1 MFSPASLLTHRLK
14 STSAFVWWLAF
25 TVLATA
31 SVAPA
36 ANYHAAVFFDRLPGQ
51 DEDFAREMAA
61 QVASAGYIAET
72 IGVSILTNTE
82 ALRADKFDLLVLPD
96 ARSLPASSVTAI
108 ESYLKQGGD
117 LLALGLPAWDTPLFE
132 VNGRWLSRA
141 SFDETLAT
149 VRPEKM
155 LVDFAE
161 ADLSQWRRTS
171 DNLANPAHH
180 EIIANGGGRVLHV
193 TMEKLTGWETYQ
205 SPAFTNAFAPGQTL
219 TCFRARGTAHTKQLA
234 LEWTERDG
242 SRWIATVDLTSEW
255 KNYALPPEAFKAWQ
269 PPPSRSGKS
278 DGFNPANAAR
288 FVVGLAHT
296 HTAIEGVEQE
306 YWLADLGTA
315 ANPFGDAKLPDE
327 FAVPHLESVSPG
339 YQFFPVTP
347 SVVVPETLGRLP
359 SRKLGSVKAKPLTP
373 GLLAMHP
380 RPRGIGF
387 AQDRQYRWEPLLVA
401 CDASQN
407 DQRGAVAALLVHVKP
422 PCRGGVWAAF
432 TPSEKEFYRQ
442 PTFRTCLQLTLQR
455 MRRGVFLVEGGAEF
469 FTTFPKQS
477 VKVGARVANFGNAPV
492 TDLSVAIS
500 FQCAASGWRNAYV
513 ALRTNLSLA
522 PGQIESVASSTVLT
536 AGVERSVEATLADGE
551 ILFDR
556 VAHEVAI
563 WQPKAKPGFLEARD
577 GGLWIGDERWKA
589 HGVNY
594 MPSSGIGLANWQH
607 FEHWVGRGAYD
618 PEIIERDLQ
627 RIKAMNLNA
636 VSVFIYRESLEA
648 QHLLDFL
655 RRCEAHDIHVNLSL
669 RPGTPLDFR
678 WNEMRELIEHY
689 KLAEN
694 DTVFAYDL
702 AWEPRHEAQ
711 QIQSDYVPAWR
722 AWVQKRYA
730 NADAAKKAWDVGLG
744 SFQFE
749 FTDLKSVPAP
759 TMKWF
764 TQDGLWRKLIADYRL
779 FLDEMLHE
787 KYAEAR
793 RLVRSIDPH
802 HPVSFR
808 MQHAG
813 DATFNWDAF
822 VPYDF
827 NGLAGAVDIWEPE
840 AYGRIGDWEKVRP
853 GRFTA
858 DYSRLCDAAKPVMWA
873 EMGYS
878 VWDNLHMSPAP
889 EKLAFQAQY
898 FRDFY
903 RMMNDSAADGI
914 FFWWY
919 PGGYRLNER
928 SDYGIINPDGTDRPV
943 TKVIREEGAK
953 FLKAARPAQKPDRWI
968 NVDRDR
974 DARGLFGIY
983 EAAKS
988 NYWSTIAAGRT
999 PGLKWESK
1007 PNGAAGA
1014 KP

>member
-1 MFSPASLLTHRLK
+1 MHTPASISLRRLK
-14 STSAFVWWLAF
+14 AASALAVW
-25 TVLATA
+25 
-31 SVAPA
+31 VALVFLGKAVA
-36 ANYHAAVFFDRLPGQ
+36 AHAADYRAAVFYDRLPGR
-51 DEDFAREMAA
+51 DEAFARELAA
-61 QVASAGYIAET
+61 EVTVAGYVAEI
-72 IGVSILTNTE
+72 IGVSTLTNTE
-82 ALRADKFDLLVLPD
+82 VLRADKFDLLVLPD
-96 ARSLPASSVTAI
+96 ARSLPASSVAAI

-117 LLALGLPAWDTPLFE
+117 LLALGLPAWGAPLFE

-141 SFDETLAT
+141 SFDETLDAL
-149 VRPEKM
+149 RPEKM
-155 LVDFAE
+155 LVDFAS

-171 DNLANPAHH
+171 DNLANRAHH
-180 EIIANGGGRVLHV
+180 EIVSNSSGRALHV

-205 SPAFTNAFAPGQTL
+205 SPLLTNAFAPGQML

-255 KNYALPPEAFKAWQ
+255 KHYALPPEAFKAWQ
-269 PPPSRSGKS
+269 PPVARAAKGNRFK
-278 DGFNPANAAR
+278 PANAAQ

-306 YWLADLGTA
+306 YWFTDLGTA
-315 ANPFGDAKLPDE
+315 ANPFGDTMLPDE
-327 FAVPHLESVSPG
+327 LAAPHLESVSPG
-339 YQFFPVTP
+339 YQLFPITTR
-347 SVVVPETLGRLP
+347 SVVRASDTISAR
-359 SRKLGSVKAKPLTP
+359 SREQQTTDRSFI
-373 GLLAMHP
+373 GLIGIHP
-380 RPRGIGF
+380 RPSGVGF
-387 AQDRQYRWEPLLVA
+387 NQDRQYRWE
-401 CDASQN
+401 
-407 DQRGAVAALLVHVKP
+407 ALLTAYDAATEDHRGTIAAMVVHAKP
-422 PCRGGVWAAF
+422 PYRGGVWAAF
-432 TPSEKEFYRQ
+432 TPAEAEFYRQ
-442 PTFRTCLQLTLQR
+442 PIVSACLEETLR
-455 MRRGVFLVEGGAEF
+455 RIRRGVFLIEGGAEF
-469 FTTFPKQS
+469 FTRFPKQ
-477 VKVGARVANFGNAPV
+477 KLEFGMKVANFGRNPV
-492 TDLSVAIS
+492 TNLLARLSFVGEVPDGWFGG
-500 FQCAASGWRNAYV
+500 FQ
-513 ALRTNLSLA
+513 TNLTLA
-522 PGQIESVASSTVLT
+522 AGHIESVGISSVFPVTGDWYVQSWLAFTNQTIETVDYL
-536 AGVERSVEATLADGE
+536 RHE
-551 ILFDR
+551 IREWTPSPAPEF
-556 VAHEVAI
+556 VA
-563 WQPKAKPGFLEARD
+563 ARD
-577 GGLWIGDERWKA
+577 GGMWLEGKSWKA

-607 FEHWVGRGAYD
+607 FEHWLGRGAYD
-618 PEIIERDLQ
+618 PEIIERDLR

-655 RRCEAHDIHVNLSL
+655 RRCEAHDIRVNLSL

-689 KLAEN
+689 RLAEN

-702 AWEPRHEAQ
+702 AWEPRHEAR
-711 QIQSDYVPAWR
+711 QIQSDYLPLWQD
-722 AWVQKRYA
+722 WVQKRYA
-730 NADAAKKAWDVGLG
+730 DADAAKKAWGVGQG

-764 TQDGLWRKLIADYRL
+764 TQDGPWRKLIADYRL

-813 DATFNWDAF
+813 DSTFNWDAF

-840 AYGRIGDWEKVRP
+840 AYGRIGDWEKVKP

-858 DYSRLCDAAKPVMWA
+858 DYARLCDATKPVVWA
-873 EMGYS
+873 EMGYT
-878 VWDNLHMSPAP
+878 VWDNLHMAPAP

-903 RMMNDSAADGI
+903 RMMNESSADGI

-919 PGGYRLNER
+919 PGGYRLNEK
-928 SDYGIINPDGTDRPV
+928 SDFGIINPDGTDRPV
-943 TKVIREEGAK
+943 TKVIREEGAQ
-953 FLKAARPAQKPDRWI
+953 FIKAAKPTTKPNHWI
-968 NVDRDR
+968 SVDRDR

-988 NYWSTIAAGRT
+988 NYWSAIAAGKT
-999 PGLKWESK
+999 PGLKWENK
-1007 PNGAAGA
+1007 PSGAAGV